1 MLFPLRQQEL
11 PEWIGMHEISLTQSL
26 LDIVEEYACRER
38 FVRVNVLKLSFGRLS
53 CLDAGSLEFAFAVQ
67 ARGTKAE
74 GARLEFDIRPA
85 VVYCGHWGRE
95 ATLAGCFELLCPRCS
110 GNEVRL
116 TGGTEELKLLEMDV
130 D

>member
-1 MLFPLRQQEL
+1 
-11 PEWIGMHEISLTQSL
+11 MHEISLTQSL
-26 LDIVEEYACRER
+26 LEVVEEYARREG
-38 FVRVNVLKLSFGRLS
+38 FTRVNLLKLSFGTLS

-85 VVYCGHWGRE
+85 VVYCGNCGRE
-95 ATLAGCFELLCPRCS
+95 STLAGAFELLCPCC
-110 GNEVRL
+110 GGDEVHL
-116 TGGTEELKLLEMDV
+116 TGGTEELKLLELDV